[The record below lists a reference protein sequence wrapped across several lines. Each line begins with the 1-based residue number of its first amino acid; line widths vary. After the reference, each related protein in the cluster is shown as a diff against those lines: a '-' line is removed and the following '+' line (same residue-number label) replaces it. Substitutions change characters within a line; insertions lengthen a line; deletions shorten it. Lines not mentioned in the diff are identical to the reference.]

1 MNCTKNGTEHYHP
14 ELRPGHFLAQ
24 QRRGGDSEPA
34 TIVQQKKYETTTNK
48 ETNRG
53 HQTGQSDFN
62 CKNSR
67 YIHRPQSLAIV
78 FHTVPS
84 GYPNPTRYP
93 VFLSI
98 PDPTRFKFR
107 NHRVAGNPKHRVLPD
122 ISGKPEVSGTTR
134 YSGYH
139 P

>member
-1 MNCTKNGTEHYHP
+1 MNYHKINISKMRPRVSMSKYQLMIGYTIFNTCT
-14 ELRPGHFLAQ
+14 
-24 QRRGGDSEPA
+24 S
-34 TIVQQKKYETTTNK
+34 
-48 ETNRG
+48 
-53 HQTGQSDFN
+53 
-62 CKNSR
+62 
-67 YIHRPQSLAIV
+67 
-78 FHTVPS
+78 VPS

-93 VFLSI
+93 VFISI
-98 PDPTRFKFR
+98 PDPTRFSFR